1 MNKRFLA
8 SVTLGLTL
16 ALSLSACG
24 NRLPANVP
32 VDASAEESPAP
43 DTTPIE
49 EPATPAPVASTPAYQ
64 QPLTGSLVVSG
75 IDKKKTGGFLGIAKK
90 LNVKGSVI
98 NTSNVALSGKVT
110 IKFTKKTGIINK
122 KMEAVG
128 DPKEVLV
135 MNLAPGA
142 NFPFD
147 VTSEK
152 ACDDAEVTVETT
164 QPTGVAAA
172 ATAMGNPYGSTAAN
186 PYGTAAASTTYG
198 Y

>member
-1 MNKRFLA
+1 MLNKRVLA
-8 SVTLGLTL
+8 SLTLGLTL
-16 ALSLSACG
+16 ALSLSGCG

-32 VDASAEESPAP
+32 VDASSEESAGPVA
-43 DTTPIE
+43 TPTE
-49 EPATPAPVASTPAYQ
+49 EPAATPAPVATTPANQ
-64 QPLTGSLVVSG
+64 QPLTRSLVVSG
-75 IDKKKTGGFLGIAKK
+75 IDKKKTGGFLGMAKK
-90 LNVKGSVI
+90 LEVKGSVI

-164 QPTGVAAA
+164 QPTATAAA
-172 ATAMGNPYGSTAAN
+172 ASVSNPYGSTAV
-186 PYGTAAASTTYG
+186 AARTSYG